1 MQDNATEVTAAG
13 IARLAGVGRAAV
25 SNWRRR
31 HADFPKPV
39 GGTETSPSFALA
51 EVEAWLRK
59 QGKLAEVPLRERV
72 WQQLA
77 GHPEGPLT
85 ALVHTGCVL
94 LLIQERPTVW
104 LDASA
109 GSDAR
114 LAAMLP
120 GALEK
125 VLTPRVGGVRGRG
138 GTGVGGAGAGV
149 RAGAG
154 AGVAAGAGGCV
165 NAAFGRAGVNAASER
180 AGASGAFGQ
189 SGVNGPSHTPAVN
202 AGFASPGVNSGA
214 GSAGVNSESGSAGVN
229 SESGSAG
236 GNSGS
241 AASGVNSGRSASD
254 VNADLTVPAVN
265 PEPTA
270 PGVNS
275 APTQPAVNTA
285 SSAPTVNTP
294 PTVHNEPPAHN
305 DPSSHGGSPVSN
317 ASAVHNRPTVHSP
330 ALGTPNSPITPAATT
345 PTPTPALTTPTGPQL
360 LPSVPLL
367 RGAAELAA
375 EIGARQT
382 FEFLLG
388 RHLDANPRQ
397 YTLTPAELAGLM
409 ADLAGPARTVLDP
422 ACGTGALLRAVD
434 PRPGQELYA
443 QDSAPELAALSA
455 LRLALHSRAT
465 VRAAVGDTLRADA
478 HPGLLADAV
487 LCHPPFN
494 ERNWGHDELAYD
506 PRWEYGFP
514 ARTESELAWVQ
525 HALARLTDGGTA
537 VLLMPPAA
545 ASRRSGRRIRADL
558 LRRGALRAVA
568 ALPVGAAPPYN
579 IPLHLWVLRR
589 PDRTPAAPEV
599 LLVDTGRFA
608 GEARGGP
615 DWGAVREAVLDAW
628 RAFAREGRLAE
639 RPGLARSVPVIELLD
654 DDVDLAPARH
664 LPPAAVADG
673 AEQLTRVRERLGATL
688 RLTADLT
695 PPPADPAP
703 PARWPLTT
711 VGELARGGALVMRT
725 GGNGGHAR
733 VPVLTD
739 HDVLAGTSPSGTLP
753 ESEEEA
759 VLTEPGDVVVPVL
772 GGGAVARVIDEAT
785 GGAALGRNLVLLR
798 PDRTALDPWFLAGFL
813 RGTANNRQASS
824 YASTATRLDVRR
836 LHLPRLPLEE
846 QRRYGARFRALDEF
860 ERALRHASRLGE
872 QLVRGMYDGLTDGTV
887 APD

>member
-77 GHPEGPLT
+77 GHPEGPLP

-94 LLIQERPTVW
+94 LLIHERPTVW

-109 GSDAR
+109 GSEAR
-114 LAAMLP
+114 LAAILS
-120 GALEK
+120 GALDQ
-125 VLTPRVGGVRGRG
+125 VLIPRLGGPAGPAGPAGRAGRGARWAGVEPGPGGADVKAAADAGGVS
-138 GTGVGGAGAGV
+138 AGD
-149 RAGAG
+149 
-154 AGVAAGAGGCV
+154 GAGGV
-165 NAAFGRAGVNAASER
+165 NAGDAAGGVNAGGDAEGMNEAAH
-180 AGASGAFGQ
+180 AG
-189 SGVNGPSHTPAVN
+189 AVN
-202 AGFASPGVNSGA
+202 AEALTGGVNPGA
-214 GSAGVNSESGSAGVN
+214 RAG
-229 SESGSAG
+229 
-236 GNSGS
+236 
-241 AASGVNSGRSASD
+241 R
-254 VNADLTVPAVN
+254 VN
-265 PEPTA
+265 PALT
-270 PGVNS
+270 
-275 APTQPAVNTA
+275 TPAVNTA
-285 SSAPTVNTP
+285 PTPSPVNTP
-294 PTVHNEPPAHN
+294 PTIHTAQPVHAAPAT
-305 DPSSHGGSPVSN
+305 S
-317 ASAVHNRPTVHSP
+317 
-330 ALGTPNSPITPAATT
+330 TPRAT
-345 PTPTPALTTPTGPQL
+345 PTPQATPALRTPTGPQL
-360 LPSVPLL
+360 LLSAPLL

-375 EIGARQT
+375 EMGARQA

-422 ACGTGALLRAVD
+422 ACGTGALLRAVAT
-434 PRPGQELYA
+434 RPDQELYA
-443 QDSAPELAALSA
+443 QDSAPELAAISA

-465 VRAAVGDTLRADA
+465 VRAAAGDTLRADA
-478 HPGLLADAV
+478 YPGLRADVV

-558 LRRGALRAVA
+558 LRRGALRAVV

-589 PDRTPAAPEV
+589 PDRAPATPEV

-608 GEARGGP
+608 GEGRGGP
-615 DWGAVREAVLDAW
+615 DWEAVREAVTDAW
-628 RAFAREGRLAE
+628 GAFTRAGHLAE
-639 RPGLARSVPVIELLD
+639 RPGLARSVPVIDLLD

-695 PPPADPAP
+695 PPPADPSPA
-703 PARWPLTT
+703 ARWPLTT
-711 VGELARGGALVMRT
+711 IGELARGGALVMRT

-739 HDVLAGTSPSGTLP
+739 HDVLAGTAPSGTLP

-772 GGGAVARVIDEAT
+772 GGGSVARVIDEAT
-785 GGAALGRNLVLLR
+785 GGAVVGRNLVLLR

-836 LHLPRLPLEE
+836 LQLPRLPLEE
-846 QRRYGARFRALDEF
+846 QRRYGDRFRALDEF

-887 APD
+887 TPD

>member
-77 GHPEGPLT
+77 GHPEGPLP
-85 ALVHTGCVL
+85 ALVRTGYVL
-94 LLIQERPTVW
+94 LLIHERPTVW

-114 LAAMLP
+114 LAAILS
-120 GALEK
+120 GALDQ
-125 VLTPRVGGVRGRG
+125 VLIPRLGGPVGPAGPVGRPARG
-138 GTGVGGAGAGV
+138 A
-149 RAGAG
+149 AGAG
-154 AGVAAGAGGCV
+154 AGAGAGG
-165 NAAFGRAGVNAASER
+165 AGGVNAGGGALGVNASR
-180 AGASGAFGQ
+180 DADGVNTGGDADGVNAGAEADRVNSGLR
-189 SGVNGPSHTPAVN
+189 PPAVN
-202 AGFASPGVNSGA
+202 ASPTPSPVNASQTPQPVDAQSVTHTARAVHTAPAAPAAPAAPGA
-214 GSAGVNSESGSAGVN
+214 
-229 SESGSAG
+229 
-236 GNSGS
+236 S
-241 AASGVNSGRSASD
+241 AAS
-254 VNADLTVPAVN
+254 
-265 PEPTA
+265 TA
-270 PGVNS
+270 PA
-275 APTQPAVNTA
+275 APA
-285 SSAPTVNTP
+285 
-294 PTVHNEPPAHN
+294 
-305 DPSSHGGSPVSN
+305 
-317 ASAVHNRPTVHSP
+317 ASALR
-330 ALGTPNSPITPAATT
+330 
-345 PTPTPALTTPTGPQL
+345 TPTGPQL
-360 LPSVPLL
+360 LLSAPLL

-375 EIGARQT
+375 EMGARQA

-422 ACGTGALLRAVD
+422 ACGTGALLRAVAG
-434 PRPGQELYA
+434 RPGQELYA
-443 QDSAPELAALSA
+443 QDSAPELAAISA

-465 VRAAVGDTLRADA
+465 VRAAAGDTLRADA
-478 HPGLLADAV
+478 HPGLRADVV

-558 LRRGALRAVA
+558 LRRGALRAVV

-589 PDRTPAAPEV
+589 PDRAPAAPEV

-608 GEARGGP
+608 GEGRGGP
-615 DWGAVREAVLDAW
+615 DWEAVREAVTDAW
-628 RAFAREGRLAE
+628 GAFTRAGRLAE
-639 RPGLARSVPVIELLD
+639 RPGLARSVPVIDLLD

-688 RLTADLT
+688 RLTTDLT

-703 PARWPLTT
+703 AARWPLTT
-711 VGELARGGALVMRT
+711 VGELARGGALVLRT

-739 HDVLAGTSPSGTLP
+739 HDVLAGTAPSGTLP

-759 VLTEPGDVVVPVL
+759 VLTEPGDVVVPVV
-772 GGGAVARVIDEAT
+772 GGGSVARVVDEAT
-785 GGAALGRNLVLLR
+785 GGAVLGRNLVLLR
-798 PDRTALDPWFLAGFL
+798 PDRSALDPWFLAGFL

-836 LHLPRLPLEE
+836 LQLPRLPLEE
-846 QRRYGARFRALDEF
+846 QRRYGDRFRALDEF
-860 ERALRHASRLGE
+860 ERALRQASRLGE

-887 APD
+887 APG

>member
-77 GHPEGPLT
+77 GHPEGPLP
-85 ALVHTGCVL
+85 ALVRTGYVL
-94 LLIQERPTVW
+94 LLIHERPTVW

-114 LAAMLP
+114 LAAILS
-120 GALEK
+120 GALDQ
-125 VLTPRVGGVRGRG
+125 VLIPRLGGPGGPVGRPARG
-138 GTGVGGAGAGV
+138 A
-149 RAGAG
+149 AGAG
-154 AGVAAGAGGCV
+154 AGAGAGG
-165 NAAFGRAGVNAASER
+165 AGGVNAGG
-180 AGASGAFGQ
+180 GAL
-189 SGVNGPSHTPAVN
+189 GVNASRDADGVNTGGDADGVNADAEADRVNSGLRPPAVN
-202 AGFASPGVNSGA
+202 ASPTPSPVNASQTPQPVDAQSVTHTARAVHTAPAAPGA
-214 GSAGVNSESGSAGVN
+214 
-229 SESGSAG
+229 
-236 GNSGS
+236 S
-241 AASGVNSGRSASD
+241 AAS
-254 VNADLTVPAVN
+254 
-265 PEPTA
+265 TA
-270 PGVNS
+270 PA
-275 APTQPAVNTA
+275 APA
-285 SSAPTVNTP
+285 
-294 PTVHNEPPAHN
+294 
-305 DPSSHGGSPVSN
+305 
-317 ASAVHNRPTVHSP
+317 ASALR
-330 ALGTPNSPITPAATT
+330 
-345 PTPTPALTTPTGPQL
+345 TPTGPQL
-360 LPSVPLL
+360 LLSAPLL

-375 EIGARQT
+375 EMGARQA

-422 ACGTGALLRAVD
+422 ACGTGALLRAVAD
-434 PRPGQELYA
+434 RPGQELYA
-443 QDSAPELAALSA
+443 QDSAPELAAISA

-465 VRAAVGDTLRADA
+465 VRAAAGDTLRADA
-478 HPGLLADAV
+478 HPGLRADVV

-558 LRRGALRAVA
+558 LRRGALRAVV

-589 PDRTPAAPEV
+589 PDRAPAAPEV

-608 GEARGGP
+608 GEGRGGP
-615 DWGAVREAVLDAW
+615 DWEAVREAVTDAW
-628 RAFAREGRLAE
+628 GAFTRAGRLAE
-639 RPGLARSVPVIELLD
+639 RPGLARSVPVIDLLD

-688 RLTADLT
+688 RLTTDLT

-703 PARWPLTT
+703 AARWPLTT
-711 VGELARGGALVMRT
+711 VGELARGGALVLRT

-739 HDVLAGTSPSGTLP
+739 HDVLAGTAPSGTLP

-759 VLTEPGDVVVPVL
+759 VLTEPGDVVVPVV
-772 GGGAVARVIDEAT
+772 GGGSVARVVDEAT
-785 GGAALGRNLVLLR
+785 GGAVLGRNLVLLR
-798 PDRTALDPWFLAGFL
+798 PDRSALDPWFLAGFL

-836 LHLPRLPLEE
+836 LQLPRLPLEE
-846 QRRYGARFRALDEF
+846 QRRYGDRFRALDEF
-860 ERALRHASRLGE
+860 ERALRQASRLGE

-887 APD
+887 APG

>member
-31 HADFPKPV
+31 HPDFPKPV

-51 EVEAWLRK
+51 EVEAWLRD

-72 WQQLA
+72 WQQLS
-77 GHPEGPLT
+77 GHPAGPVT
-85 ALVHTGCVL
+85 ALTHAGCVL
-94 LLIQERPTVW
+94 LLIHDRPTVW

-114 LAAMLP
+114 LAAVLS
-120 GALEK
+120 GALAE
-125 VLTPRVGGVRGRG
+125 VLTPRF
-138 GTGVGGAGAGV
+138 GAATAV
-149 RAGAG
+149 NSP
-154 AGVAAGAGGCV
+154 AAVNTV
-165 NAAFGRAGVNAASER
+165 NAVN
-180 AGASGAFGQ
+180 
-189 SGVNGPSHTPAVN
+189 TPGAVN
-202 AGFASPGVNSGA
+202 RPDATNSPGALSNPGA
-214 GSAGVNSESGSAGVN
+214 ATSPG
-229 SESGSAG
+229 
-236 GNSGS
+236 
-241 AASGVNSGRSASD
+241 AAA
-254 VNADLTVPAVN
+254 T
-265 PEPTA
+265 
-270 PGVNS
+270 PGAATTPGAVNS
-275 APTQPAVNTA
+275 APPVNPRPAV
-285 SSAPTVNTP
+285 
-294 PTVHNEPPAHN
+294 H
-305 DPSSHGGSPVSN
+305 
-317 ASAVHNRPTVHSP
+317 
-330 ALGTPNSPITPAATT
+330 
-345 PTPTPALTTPTGPQL
+345 TPTGPQL

-375 EIGARQT
+375 ELGARQT
-382 FEFLLG
+382 YEFLLG

-397 YTLTPAELAGLM
+397 YTLTPAELAELM

-422 ACGTGALLRAVD
+422 ACGTGTLLRAVSA
-434 PRPGQELYA
+434 RPDQELYA
-443 QDSAPELAALSA
+443 QDSAPDLAGLTA
-455 LRLALHSRAT
+455 LRLALHSRAGVHSAT
-465 VRAAVGDTLRADA
+465 GDTLRADA
-478 HPGLLADAV
+478 FPALRADAV

-525 HALARLTDGGTA
+525 HALARLKDGGTA

-558 LRRGALRAVA
+558 LRRGALRAVV

-589 PDRTPAAPEV
+589 TEKAPAQPEV
-599 LLVDTGRFA
+599 LLADSGRFA
-608 GEARGGP
+608 GEGRGGP
-615 DWGAVREAVLDAW
+615 DWRAVRDAVLDAW
-628 RAFAREGRLAE
+628 RAFDRAGTLQE
-639 RPGLARSVPVIELLD
+639 RPGLARSLPVIELLD

-664 LPPAAVADG
+664 LPPAAAAEG
-673 AEQLTRVRERLGATL
+673 AEALTAVRERLGETL
-688 RLTADLT
+688 RLTTDLT
-695 PPPADPAP
+695 PPPVDTAP

-711 VGELARGGALVMRT
+711 IGELARGGALVLRT

-739 HDVLAGTSPSGTLP
+739 HDVLAGTAPSGTLP
-753 ESEEEA
+753 ESGEEA
-759 VLTEPGDVVVPVL
+759 VLVEPGDVVVPVL
-772 GGGAVARVIDEAT
+772 GGGSVARVIDDAS

-798 PDRTALDPWFLAGFL
+798 PDPAALDTWFLAGFL

-836 LHLPRLPLEE
+836 LQLPRLPLDE

-860 ERALRHASRLGE
+860 EQALRRAGRLGD

>member
-31 HADFPKPV
+31 HADFPRPV

-51 EVEAWLRK
+51 EVESWLRK

-72 WQQLA
+72 WQQLS
-77 GHPEGPLT
+77 GHPEGPVT
-85 ALVHTGCVL
+85 ALTHAGCLL
-94 LLIQERPTVW
+94 LLIHDRPTVW
-104 LDASA
+104 LEVSA
-109 GSDAR
+109 GSDER
-114 LAAMLP
+114 LSKMLP
-120 GALEK
+120 GALRE
-125 VLTPRVGGVRGRG
+125 VFTPR
-138 GTGVGGAGAGV
+138 
-149 RAGAG
+149 
-154 AGVAAGAGGCV
+154 
-165 NAAFGRAGVNAASER
+165 FGPES
-180 AGASGAFGQ
+180 
-189 SGVNGPSHTPAVN
+189 AV
-202 AGFASPGVNSGA
+202 
-214 GSAGVNSESGSAGVN
+214 
-229 SESGSAG
+229 
-236 GNSGS
+236 
-241 AASGVNSGRSASD
+241 
-254 VNADLTVPAVN
+254 T
-265 PEPTA
+265 TA
-270 PGVNS
+270 PAGTI
-275 APTQPAVNTA
+275 APAGTTAPAVNTA
-285 SSAPTVNTP
+285 PAVTTAPAVSTPDAVNPADDVNPAPPVSSAHAPSGVHTPSAVNT
-294 PTVHNEPPAHN
+294 H
-305 DPSSHGGSPVSN
+305 
-317 ASAVHNRPTVHSP
+317 P
-330 ALGTPNSPITPAATT
+330 ALR
-345 PTPTPALTTPTGPQL
+345 LPTGPEL
-360 LPSVPLL
+360 LPSAPLL
-367 RGAAELAA
+367 RGVAELAA
-375 EIGARQT
+375 ELGARQT

-397 YTLTPAELAGLM
+397 YTLTPADLAALM

-422 ACGTGALLRAVD
+422 ACGTGALLRAAAT
-434 PRPGQELYA
+434 RPDQELHA
-443 QDSAPELAALSA
+443 QDSAPELAALTT
-455 LRLALHSRAT
+455 LRLALQTWST
-465 VRAAVGDTLRADA
+465 VHGAVGDSLRADA
-478 HPGLLADAV
+478 HPRLRADAV

-525 HALARLTDGGTA
+525 HALARLKDGGA
-537 VLLMPPAA
+537 GVLLMPPAA

-558 LRRGALRAVA
+558 LRRGALRAVI

-589 PDRTPAAPEV
+589 PEKAPAQPEV
-599 LLVDTGRFA
+599 LLVDVGQFA
-608 GEARGGP
+608 GEGRGGP
-615 DWGAVREAVLDAW
+615 DWRAVREAVLDAW
-628 RAFAREGRLAE
+628 QVFGRPGRFTE
-639 RPGLARSVPVIELLD
+639 RPGLARALPVIELLD

-664 LPPAAVADG
+664 LPPPTTAGG
-673 AEQLTRVRERLGATL
+673 AEQLTAVREHLGETL

-695 PPPADPAP
+695 PPRADAAH

-711 VGELARGGALVMRT
+711 IGELARGGALMLRT

-739 HDVLAGTSPSGTLP
+739 HDVLFGADPSGTLP

-772 GGGAVARVIDEAT
+772 GGGSVARVIDTTT

-798 PDRTALDPWFLAGFL
+798 PDPAALDPWFLAGFL

-836 LHLPRLPLEE
+836 LQLPRLPLDE
-846 QRRYGARFRALDEF
+846 QRRYGERFRVLDEF
-860 ERALRHASRLGE
+860 ERALRQAGRLGE

>member
-72 WQQLA
+72 WQQLV
-77 GHPEGPLT
+77 GHPEGPVAALT
-85 ALVHTGCVL
+85 HAGCVL
-94 LLIQERPTVW
+94 LLIHDRPTVW
-104 LDASA
+104 LEVSA
-109 GSDAR
+109 GSDER

-120 GALEK
+120 GALEE
-125 VLTPRVGGVRGRG
+125 VLTPRFGP
-138 GTGVGGAGAGV
+138 
-149 RAGAG
+149 
-154 AGVAAGAGGCV
+154 VAAVNSRRAVNSPRPGTASRAV
-165 NAAFGRAGVNAASER
+165 NAAHAGTDGVNTPA
-180 AGASGAFGQ
+180 AGASGTHADR
-189 SGVNGPSHTPAVN
+189 VNTPATD
-202 AGFASPGVNSGA
+202 A
-214 GSAGVNSESGSAGVN
+214 
-229 SESGSAG
+229 
-236 GNSGS
+236 
-241 AASGVNSGRSASD
+241 
-254 VNADLTVPAVN
+254 
-265 PEPTA
+265 
-270 PGVNS
+270 
-275 APTQPAVNTA
+275 AVNTR
-285 SSAPTVNTP
+285 P
-294 PTVHNEPPAHN
+294 
-305 DPSSHGGSPVSN
+305 
-317 ASAVHNRPTVHSP
+317 AVH
-330 ALGTPNSPITPAATT
+330 L
-345 PTPTPALTTPTGPQL
+345 PTGPDL
-360 LPSVPLL
+360 LPSTPLL
-367 RGAAELAA
+367 RGTAELAA
-375 EIGARQT
+375 ELGARQT

-397 YTLTPAELAGLM
+397 YTLTPADLAGLM

-422 ACGTGALLRAVD
+422 ACGTGALLRAVTT
-434 PRPGQELYA
+434 RPDQELYA
-443 QDSAPELAALSA
+443 QDSAPELAALTA
-455 LRLALHSRAT
+455 LRLALHTRAA
-465 VRAAVGDTLRADA
+465 VRAATGDTLRADA
-478 HPGLLADAV
+478 YPQLHADAV

-525 HALARLTDGGTA
+525 HALARLKDGGTA

-558 LRRGALRAVA
+558 LRRGALRAVV

-589 PDRTPAAPEV
+589 PEKAPTQPEV
-599 LLVDTGRFA
+599 LLADTGQFA
-608 GEARGGP
+608 ADGRGGP
-615 DWGAVREAVLDAW
+615 DWRDVGEVVLDAW
-628 RAFAREGRLAE
+628 RAFDRAGTLDE
-639 RPGLARSVPVIELLD
+639 RPGLARSLPVIDLLD

-664 LPPAAVADG
+664 LPPPTAAEG
-673 AEQLTRVRERLGATL
+673 AGALTAVRENLGATL

-695 PPPADPAP
+695 PPPAEAAHPVP
-703 PARWPLTT
+703 RWPLTT
-711 VGELARGGALVMRT
+711 IGELARGGALVLRT

-739 HDVLAGTSPSGTLP
+739 HDVLAGTAPSGSLP
-753 ESEEEA
+753 ESDEEA
-759 VLTEPGDVVVPVL
+759 VLVEPGDVVVPVL
-772 GGGAVARVIDEAT
+772 GGGSMARVIDDAT

-798 PDRTALDPWFLAGFL
+798 PERTALDPWFLAGFL

-836 LHLPRLPLEE
+836 LQLPRLPLDE

-860 ERALRHASRLGE
+860 ERALRRAGRLGE

>member
-1 MQDNATEVTAAG
+1 MQDQATEVTAAG

-85 ALVHTGCVL
+85 ALVHAGCAL
-94 LLIQERPTVW
+94 LLIHERPTVW
-104 LDASA
+104 LAASA
-109 GSDAR
+109 GSDERLAR
-114 LAAMLP
+114 LLP
-120 GALEK
+120 GALAQA
-125 VLTPRVGGVRGRG
+125 LTPRLGELTGVLLP
-138 GTGVGGAGAGV
+138 GTGASADVNTSDAS
-149 RAGAG
+149 RAADRG
-154 AGVAAGAGGCV
+154 
-165 NAAFGRAGVNAASER
+165 S
-180 AGASGAFGQ
+180 
-189 SGVNGPSHTPAVN
+189 TT
-202 AGFASPGVNSGA
+202 PGVN
-214 GSAGVNSESGSAGVN
+214 
-229 SESGSAG
+229 
-236 GNSGS
+236 
-241 AASGVNSGRSASD
+241 
-254 VNADLTVPAVN
+254 TP
-265 PEPTA
+265 PTA
-270 PGVNS
+270 PGVNT
-275 APTQPAVNTA
+275 PDTA
-285 SSAPTVNTP
+285 DTP
-294 PTVHNEPPAHN
+294 DTPSPP
-305 DPSSHGGSPVSN
+305 SPF
-317 ASAVHNRPTVHSP
+317 
-330 ALGTPNSPITPAATT
+330 
-345 PTPTPALTTPTGPQL
+345 

-367 RGAAELAA
+367 RGVAELAA
-375 EIGARQT
+375 EAGARQA

-397 YTLTPAELAGLM
+397 YTLTPSELAALM

-434 PRPGQELYA
+434 TRPEQWLHA
-443 QDSAPELAALSA
+443 QDSAPDLAALTA
-455 LRLALHSRAT
+455 LRLALHSRAG
-465 VRAAVGDTLRADA
+465 VRAAAGDTLRADA
-478 HPGLLADAV
+478 FPELRADAV

-525 HALARLTDGGTA
+525 HALARLTEGGTA

-558 LRRGALRAVA
+558 LRRGALRAVL

-579 IPLHLWVLRR
+579 IPLHVWVLRR
-589 PDRTPAAPEV
+589 PERNPASPEV
-599 LLVDTGRFA
+599 LLMDTGRFA
-608 GEARGGP
+608 GEGRGGP
-615 DWGAVREAVLDAW
+615 DWAAVREAVLDAW
-628 RAFAREGRLAE
+628 RAFTRAGRPAE

-664 LPPAAVADG
+664 LPPPAVADG
-673 AEQLTRVRERLGATL
+673 AEQLAAVRERLGETL
-688 RLTADLT
+688 RLTTDLT
-695 PPPADPAP
+695 PPPAAPAP
-703 PARWPLTT
+703 PVRRPLTT
-711 VGELARGGALVMRT
+711 IGELARAGALVMRT

-733 VPVLTD
+733 LPVLTD
-739 HDVLAGTSPSGTLP
+739 TDVLSAAAPSGTLP
-753 ESEEEA
+753 ESDEEA

-772 GGGAVARVIDEAT
+772 GGGSVARVIEEAT
-785 GGAALGRNLVLLR
+785 AGAVLGRSLVLLR
-798 PDRTALDPWFLAGFL
+798 PDPTALDPWFLAGFL

-836 LHLPRLPLEE
+836 LQLPRLPLAE
-846 QRRYGARFRALDEF
+846 QRRYGARFQALDEF
-860 ERALRHASRLGE
+860 ERALRHASRLGD

-887 APD
+887 APG

>member
-51 EVEAWLRK
+51 EVEAWLRG

-77 GHPEGPLT
+77 GHPGGPLT
-85 ALVHTGCVL
+85 ALVHAGCAL
-94 LLIQERPTVW
+94 LLIHERPTAW
-104 LDASA
+104 LDVSA
-109 GSDAR
+109 GSDER

-120 GALEK
+120 GTLEQ
-125 VLTPRVGGVRGRG
+125 VLTSRFGGSE
-138 GTGVGGAGAGV
+138 
-149 RAGAG
+149 
-154 AGVAAGAGGCV
+154 AAA
-165 NAAFGRAGVNAASER
+165 R
-180 AGASGAFGQ
+180 
-189 SGVNGPSHTPAVN
+189 AVN
-202 AGFASPGVNSGA
+202 V
-214 GSAGVNSESGSAGVN
+214 
-229 SESGSAG
+229 
-236 GNSGS
+236 
-241 AASGVNSGRSASD
+241 
-254 VNADLTVPAVN
+254 
-265 PEPTA
+265 EP
-270 PGVNS
+270 
-275 APTQPAVNTA
+275 
-285 SSAPTVNTP
+285 
-294 PTVHNEPPAHN
+294 
-305 DPSSHGGSPVSN
+305 
-317 ASAVHNRPTVHSP
+317 R
-330 ALGTPNSPITPAATT
+330 
-345 PTPTPALTTPTGPQL
+345 TPTGPQL

-367 RGAAELAA
+367 RGVAELAA
-375 EIGARQT
+375 DSGARQC

-388 RHLDANPRQ
+388 RYLDANPRQ
-397 YTLTPAELAGLM
+397 YTLTPPELAGLM

-422 ACGTGALLRAVD
+422 ACGTGALLRAVPTGPD
-434 PRPGQELYA
+434 RQLYA
-443 QDSAPELAALSA
+443 QDSAPDLAALTA
-455 LRLALHSRAT
+455 LRLALHSRAR
-465 VRAAVGDTLRADA
+465 VHAATGDTLRADA
-478 HPGLLADAV
+478 HPELRADAV

-525 HALARLTDGGTA
+525 HALARLADGGTA

-558 LRRGALRAVA
+558 LRRGALRAVV
-568 ALPVGAAPPYN
+568 ALPVGTAPPYN

-608 GEARGGP
+608 GEGRGGP
-615 DWGAVREAVLDAW
+615 DRAAVRDAVLDAW
-628 RAFAREGRLAE
+628 RAFERGGGTGE
-639 RPGLARSVPVIELLD
+639 RPGLARVVPVIELLD

-664 LPPAAVADG
+664 LPPEPAADG
-673 AEQLTRVRERLGATL
+673 AEQLTAVRERLGETL

-695 PPPADPAP
+695 PPPAGQAS

-711 VGELARGGALVMRT
+711 VGELARGGALVLRT
-725 GGNGGHAR
+725 GGHGGHAR

-739 HDVLAGTSPSGTLP
+739 QDVLAGTAPSGTLP
-753 ESEEEA
+753 ESEEAA

-772 GGGAVARVIDEAT
+772 GGGSVARVIDDAT
-785 GGAALGRNLVLLR
+785 AGAALGRNLVLLR

-813 RGTANNRQASS
+813 RGSANNRQASS

-836 LHLPRLPLEE
+836 LQLPRLPLEE

-860 ERALRHASRLGE
+860 ERALRHTSRLGE
-872 QLVRGMYDGLTDGTV
+872 QLVRGMYDGLTVGTV